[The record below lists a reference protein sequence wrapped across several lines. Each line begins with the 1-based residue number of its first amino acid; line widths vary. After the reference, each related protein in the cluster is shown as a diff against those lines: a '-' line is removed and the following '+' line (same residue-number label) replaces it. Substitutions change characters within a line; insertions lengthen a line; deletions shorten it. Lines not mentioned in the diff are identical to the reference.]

1 MPAMITGWG
10 KCLPPAVLT
19 NDDLATIMD
28 TSDEWITSRTGIRER
43 RISHVGVAE
52 LGYVSATRALAAAGL
67 EPQQVGGIILA
78 TASPD
83 LLIPNTAS
91 RIQELIGND
100 GASALDINSG
110 CCGFIYGLAL
120 ANGLIETGVH
130 ESVLVIGAERL
141 SFYLDWSKRDSAVL
155 FGDGAGAAV
164 LEAGVGGAGVLAADL
179 GCDPGA
185 GEALMIADFG
195 TVMDLSSWK
204 GGPLD
209 QRFDG
214 QEIFRR
220 AVRGMHQ
227 CSMSALQRAG
237 LDIND
242 CSMLIPHQANLRIV
256 ESLGKRLSFDADRV
270 FTNLQRYGNTS
281 AATVPIALTE
291 SLEERLIEPG
301 DNLLMTAFGA
311 GLTRAAAVLRWGE
324 RTTPVANATVELPPC
339 EQTAL
344 DLIQP

>member
-43 RISHVGVAE
+43 RVSHVGVAD
-52 LGYVSATRALAAAGL
+52 LGYVSAMRALAAAGR
-67 EPQQVGGIILA
+67 EPEQVGAVILA

-100 GASALDINSG
+100 GASAFDINAG

-130 ESVLVIGAERL
+130 ESVLVVGAERL

-155 FGDGAGAAV
+155 FGDGAGAAL
-164 LEAGVGGAGVLAADL
+164 LEPGVGGAGVLAADL
-179 GCDPGA
+179 GCEPEA
-185 GEALMIADFG
+185 GEALMIANFG
-195 TVMDLSSWK
+195 TVMDLSSWD
-204 GGPLD
+204 GGPFD

-220 AVRGMHQ
+220 AVRGMHE
-227 CSMSALQRAG
+227 CSMSALKRAG
-237 LDIND
+237 LEIND

-256 ESLGKRLSFDADRV
+256 ESLGKRLRFDADRV

-291 SLEERLIEPG
+291 SLEEGLIKPG

-324 RTTPVANATVELPPC
+324 RTTPVANATAELPPC
-339 EQTAL
+339 EKSAL
-344 DLIQP
+344 DLIQA

>member
-43 RISHVGVAE
+43 RVSHVGVAE
-52 LGYVSATRALAAAGL
+52 LGYVSAMRALAAAGR
-67 EPQQVGGIILA
+67 EPEQVGAVILA

-100 GASALDINSG
+100 GASAFDINAG

-130 ESVLVIGAERL
+130 ESVLVVGAERL

-155 FGDGAGAAV
+155 FGDGAGAAL
-164 LEAGVGGAGVLAADL
+164 LEPGVGGAGVLAADL
-179 GCDPGA
+179 GCEPAA
-185 GEALMIADFG
+185 GEALMIANFG
-195 TVMDLSSWK
+195 TVMDLSSWD
-204 GGPLD
+204 GGPFD

-220 AVRGMHQ
+220 AVRGMHE
-227 CSMSALQRAG
+227 CSMSALKRAG
-237 LDIND
+237 LEIND

-256 ESLGKRLSFDADRV
+256 ENLGKRLRFDAARV
-270 FTNLQRYGNTS
+270 FTNLQHYGNTS

-291 SLEERLIEPG
+291 SLEEGLIKSG

-324 RTTPVANATVELPPC
+324 RTTPVASAAVELPPC
-339 EQTAL
+339 EKSAL
-344 DLIQP
+344 ELIQA

>member
-43 RISHVGVAE
+43 RVSHVGVAN
-52 LGYVSATRALAAAGL
+52 LGYVAAMRALAAAGR
-67 EPQQVGGIILA
+67 EPEQVGAVILA

-100 GASALDINSG
+100 GASAFDINAG

-130 ESVLVIGAERL
+130 ESVLVVGAERL

-155 FGDGAGAAV
+155 FGDGAGAAL
-164 LEAGVGGAGVLAADL
+164 LEPGVGGAGVLAADL
-179 GCDPGA
+179 GCEPEA
-185 GEALMIADFG
+185 GEALMIANFG
-195 TVMDLSSWK
+195 TVMDLSSWD
-204 GGPLD
+204 GGPFD

-220 AVRGMHQ
+220 AVRGMHE
-227 CSMSALQRAG
+227 CSMSALKRAG
-237 LDIND
+237 LEIND

-256 ESLGKRLSFDADRV
+256 ESLGKRLRFDADRV

-291 SLEERLIEPG
+291 SLEEGLIKPG

-311 GLTRAAAVLRWGE
+311 GLTRAAAVLR
-324 RTTPVANATVELPPC
+324 
-339 EQTAL
+339 
-344 DLIQP
+344 

>member
-43 RISHVGVAE
+43 RVSHVGVAE
-52 LGYVSATRALAAAGL
+52 LGYVSAMRALAAAGR
-67 EPQQVGGIILA
+67 EPEQVGAVILA

-100 GASALDINSG
+100 GASAFDINAG

-130 ESVLVIGAERL
+130 ESVLVVGAERL

-155 FGDGAGAAV
+155 FGDGAGAAL
-164 LEAGVGGAGVLAADL
+164 LEPGVGGAGVLAADL
-179 GCDPGA
+179 GCEPEA
-185 GEALMIADFG
+185 GEALMIANFG
-195 TVMDLSSWK
+195 TVMDLSSWD
-204 GGPLD
+204 GGPFD

-220 AVRGMHQ
+220 AVRGMHE
-227 CSMSALQRAG
+227 CSMSALKRAG
-237 LDIND
+237 LEIND

-256 ESLGKRLSFDADRV
+256 ESLGKRLRFDADRV

-291 SLEERLIEPG
+291 SLEEGLIKPG

-324 RTTPVANATVELPPC
+324 RTTPVASATAELPPC
-339 EQTAL
+339 EKSAL
-344 DLIQP
+344 DLIQA